1 MNFFTLNCLT
11 KRSCEA
17 FIFPLLCK
25 VNVRPK
31 KHLGQHFLLDLSI
44 CENIANALQFHG
56 NYTKLVE
63 IGPGT
68 GALTQFL
75 LKLNTDLSVVEID
88 EESVAYLN
96 VHFAPLRGKIYSE
109 DFLRMNLRE
118 RFGDNFAVVGNF
130 PYNISS
136 QILFKVLDEWQCVPE
151 LVGMFQK
158 EVAMRVASGPG
169 SKDYGIL
176 SVLLQ
181 VYYDMEYLFTVNE
194 DVFDPPPKVKSGVI
208 RMKRKDTPLVTS
220 HEREFKMV
228 VKTAFNQRRKT
239 LRNSLKS
246 LIQPGTSTELE
257 LFNKRP
263 EQLGVMEFLELTH
276 LLFPD
281 KK

>member
-1 MNFFTLNCLT
+1 
-11 KRSCEA
+11 
-17 FIFPLLCK
+17 
-25 VNVRPK
+25 
-31 KHLGQHFLLDLSI
+31 
-44 CENIANALQFHG
+44 
-56 NYTKLVE
+56 
-63 IGPGT
+63 
-68 GALTQFL
+68 
-75 LKLNTDLSVVEID
+75 
-88 EESVAYLN
+88 
-96 VHFAPLRGKIYSE
+96 
-109 DFLRMNLRE
+109 LRE
-118 RFGDNFAVVGNF
+118 RFGENFAVVGNF

-136 QILFKVLDEWQCVPE
+136 QILFKVLDEWQYVPE

-158 EVAMRVASGPG
+158 EVAMRVASGPS

-208 RMKRKDTPLVTS
+208 RMKRKDTPLVVGN
-220 HEREFKMV
+220 EREFKMV

-246 LIQPGTSTELE
+246 LFRPDTPTDLDI
-257 LFNKRP
+257 FNKRP
-263 EQLGVMEFLELTH
+263 EQLGVLEFLELTQ